1 VDLPAAKNT
10 ISLCRLKCYCIL
22 FLLVQCVVVVVW
34 FVVGESFFFLF
45 FSLSSLKN
53 YILIVYVVDIS
64 ISILILLISIST
76 SRACQRGL
84 TWFLLE
90 LIAAPK

>member
-1 VDLPAAKNT
+1 VSFKVLLHP
-10 ISLCRLKCYCIL
+10 
-22 FLLVQCVVVVVW
+22 LLVGAVRGGGSVVCCQW
-34 FVVGESFFFLF
+34 TFFF

-90 LIAAPK
+90 LTAAPK

>member
-1 VDLPAAKNT
+1 VLLHP
-10 ISLCRLKCYCIL
+10 
-22 FLLVQCVVVVVW
+22 LLVGAVRGGGGVVCCQW
-34 FVVGESFFFLF
+34 IFFSPPF

-53 YILIVYVVDIS
+53 YILIIYVVDIS

-76 SRACQRGL
+76 SRACQRSL

-90 LIAAPK
+90 LTAAPK